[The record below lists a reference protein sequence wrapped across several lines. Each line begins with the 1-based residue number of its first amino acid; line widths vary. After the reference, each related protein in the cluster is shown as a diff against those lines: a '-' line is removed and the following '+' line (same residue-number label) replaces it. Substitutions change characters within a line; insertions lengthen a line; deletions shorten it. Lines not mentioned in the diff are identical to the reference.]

1 MERLSHEMVRL
12 KLSIKDIQETQSQDI
27 SGSVSAEVLHQYRE
41 FDFTFN
47 LNEFPLNLNLWKHVL
62 KNRRNKK
69 DKILILFN

>member
-47 LNEFPLNLNLWKHVL
+47 LNEFPLNLNL
-62 KNRRNKK
+62 
-69 DKILILFN
+69 